1 MGLNLSAGGG
11 HRQRIGAD
19 GKPDAPVRRVTLS

>member
-19 GKPDAPVRRVTLS
+19 SKPDARDAQ